1 MSAPASAGGR
11 TQPLDTRRR
20 VIVGVLVTLVA
31 AILGL
36 NLVALKVAIAASDPV
51 TVQAFG
57 VALSTLA
64 FFAAAAVGGSPM
76 RLERR
81 HARAVVGVAI
91 SLTAGSSLGIAFGV
105 QRVDAGVAS
114 LLVSTTPIIT
124 LVLEY
129 LMTRERHTWH
139 GIVGVAAGFAGVA
152 VVAVGEQRGG
162 GASQALGVLYMVL
175 GSFGWS
181 LGLVLMRTH
190 GAGAARSTLLA
201 WQFLLATPLL
211 LFVGWWTTGLHA
223 EWSALFVGA
232 IAYSGFMAKGVSF
245 FLQLTVVRLG
255 NAVHASLTAFL
266 MPVFGTLAGV
276 LLLGE
281 AVEPSQLLGAVAIL
295 GGVLLVLR
303 ARVLVNDEAVVPTA

>member
-1 MSAPASAGGR
+1 M
-11 TQPLDTRRR
+11 DTRRR
-20 VIVGVLVTLVA
+20 LTIGLLVTLVA

-57 VALSTLA
+57 VALSTVA
-64 FFAAAAVGGSPM
+64 FFTAAAAGGSPL
-76 RLERR
+76 RPERR
-81 HARAVVGVAI
+81 HLGAVVGVAL
-91 SLTAGSSLGIAFGV
+91 SLTVGSSLGIAFGV

-124 LVLEY
+124 LALEY
-129 LMTRERHTWH
+129 LLTRERHTWH
-139 GIVGVAAGFAGVA
+139 GIVGVVAGFAGVA
-152 VVAVGEQRGG
+152 VVAFGEQRGG
-162 GASQALGVLYMVL
+162 ASQVLGVLYMVL

-190 GAGAARSTLLA
+190 GAGAPRSTLLA

-211 LFVGWWTTGLHA
+211 LVVGWMTTGLRA
-223 EWSALFVGA
+223 EWSALFVAAVIYTGL
-232 IAYSGFMAKGVSF
+232 MAKGVSF

-276 LLLGE
+276 LLLSE
-281 AVEPSQLLGAVAIL
+281 TVQPSQLVGAVAIL
-295 GGVLLVLR
+295 GGVVLVMH
-303 ARVLVNDEAVVPTA
+303 ARVLVDDDAVVATA